1 MFLDPGSFKERKLD
15 MSYFTEWSG
24 EIANSYFNSGVP
36 PTVTL
41 TKIAQSEELTPH
53 QIEVLAGE
61 TNKEIHKHKYASAKD
76 KYFAADFPL
85 ADARS
90 VISHLQA
97 DGNKIKTAANLPE
110 PQFKTRELDLY
121 AAFGVKP
128 EVFDKTASV
137 KRSLKL
143 ASSDGKF
150 LEQKYQDA
158 ILVTQMRADE
168 AERKFLKIARQMVV
182 QHDNAPDRLKALGKI
197 AQFVASS
204 GIHEGMEPL
213 AKLAHVLG
221 REGLISRSKAEAAV
235 SLFTKK
241 ADVTAPESLI
251 SKWLPAQI
259 VNGEHPL
266 YITLKTL
273 KDHRNALNLYNNDCK
288 LVQDQLGVVKQKVRA
303 L

>member
-24 EIANSYFNSGVP
+24 EITSSYLNAGVP

-61 TNKEIHKHKYASAKD
+61 ANKEIHKSNYKTAKD

-97 DGNKIKTAANLPE
+97 DGDKIKTAADLPA
-110 PQFKTRELDLY
+110 PQCSSIELDLY

-128 EVFDKTASV
+128 EIMDKTASV
-137 KRSLKL
+137 RSGLKL
-143 ASSDGKF
+143 ASVGGDI
-150 LEQKYQDA
+150 LEKKYQDA
-158 ILVTQMRADE
+158 IIVTEMRADE
-168 AERKFLKIARQMVV
+168 AERKFIKMARQMVV
-182 QHDNAPDRLKALGKI
+182 QHDSAPERIKALGKI

-204 GIHEGMEPL
+204 GIVEGMQPL

-221 REGLISRSKAEAAV
+221 REGLISKAKAEAAV
-235 SLFTKK
+235 SLFSKQ
-241 ADVTAPESLI
+241 ADVTAPDSLI

-259 VNGEHPL
+259 INGNHPL
-266 YITLKTL
+266 YITLKTF
-273 KDHRNALNLYNNDCK
+273 KDHKNALDEYQNEHK
-288 LVQDQLGVVKQKVRA
+288 IVQDQLKYVRQKVRA